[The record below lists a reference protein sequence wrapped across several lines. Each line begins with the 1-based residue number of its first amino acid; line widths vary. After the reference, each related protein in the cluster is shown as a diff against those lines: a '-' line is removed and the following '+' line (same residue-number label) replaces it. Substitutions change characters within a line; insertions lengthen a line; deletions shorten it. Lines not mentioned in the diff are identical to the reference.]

1 MANSEPLTSVL
12 FVVPGDPEQKTGGY
26 RYVQRVVAG
35 LRDNGVDAFVSGLC
49 GSFPVPDRMAEASM
63 NRLLAALADDSV
75 VVLDGLAM
83 GGLPDVIAN
92 HASRLRVVSLV
103 HHALADETGLTQELQ
118 DWLFR
123 VERRALSKVAGV
135 ITTSAHTAH
144 RLKGYS
150 VPATAIRVV
159 EPGADT
165 IAGIGA
171 ETQPSRAQGPTIHLL
186 CVAHLSPRKAQ
197 HHLVEALSDLRDCSW
212 HCTLAGSLDRD
223 ERYAHEL
230 RGIIANLGLE
240 HRISLLG
247 ELDDLELAGA
257 YRNADVFVLPS
268 VYEGYGMVIDE
279 AIAAGLPVITT
290 DGGALSTTGLRPGV
304 RQYPAG
310 DVAGLRACLE
320 AWLTN
325 PGALGEAATQAQQAA
340 RSLRSWQSTAID
352 FQRALEDLLPP
363 PDPTTFD
370 SDWLALREP
379 ADHLARNKRLLS
391 EVLVW
396 AEQDYCHPGVLSGHH
411 APPLLVVDLGTGTGS
426 NARYLVPAMTVPQ
439 RWVLLDQDEHL
450 LALAGER
457 LQHLDV
463 PLETHACHLNA
474 KRLAGQIPDGTRLI
488 TASALIDLMSEDW
501 LEALAVA
508 ATRHN
513 AGVFIV
519 LSYAG
524 NVELS
529 PADQDDD
536 WIRETVNEHQ
546 HNDKGTGAALG
557 PSATNYLKQQLEL
570 RDYQVS
576 VAPSPWHLT
585 PAQSALQ
592 RALLEGW
599 RDAVMQQSPCERQ
612 RAERWFGLRLK
623 QADEQSLSIRVEHED
638 LFARPARDGVA

>member
-144 RLKGYS
+144 RLKDYS
-150 VPATAIRVV
+150 VPAAAIRVV

-171 ETQPSRAQGPTIHLL
+171 ETQPSRAQGSTIHLL

-320 AWLTN
+320 
-325 PGALGEAATQAQQAA
+325 
-340 RSLRSWQSTAID
+340 
-352 FQRALEDLLPP
+352 DL
-363 PDPTTFD
+363 
-370 SDWLALREP
+370 A
-379 ADHLARNKRLLS
+379 
-391 EVLVW
+391 
-396 AEQDYCHPGVLSGHH
+396 Y
-411 APPLLVVDLGTGTGS
+411 
-426 NARYLVPAMTVPQ
+426 
-439 RWVLLDQDEHL
+439 
-450 LALAGER
+450 
-457 LQHLDV
+457 
-463 PLETHACHLNA
+463 
-474 KRLAGQIPDGTRLI
+474 
-488 TASALIDLMSEDW
+488 
-501 LEALAVA
+501 
-508 ATRHN
+508 
-513 AGVFIV
+513 
-519 LSYAG
+519 
-524 NVELS
+524 
-529 PADQDDD
+529 
-536 WIRETVNEHQ
+536 
-546 HNDKGTGAALG
+546 
-557 PSATNYLKQQLEL
+557 
-570 RDYQVS
+570 
-576 VAPSPWHLT
+576 
-585 PAQSALQ
+585 
-592 RALLEGW
+592 
-599 RDAVMQQSPCERQ
+599 
-612 RAERWFGLRLK
+612 
-623 QADEQSLSIRVEHED
+623 
-638 LFARPARDGVA
+638 

>member
-1 MANSEPLTSVL
+1 MANFEPLTSVL

-35 LRDNGVDAFVSGLC
+35 LRNNGVDAVVAGLC
-49 GSFPVPDRMAEASM
+49 GSFPVPDRVAEATMNSM
-63 NRLLAALADDSV
+63 LANLADDSV

-83 GGLPDVIAN
+83 GGLPDVVGN

-135 ITTSAHTAH
+135 ITTSAHTAQ
-144 RLKGYS
+144 RLNDYS

-171 ETQPSRAQGPTIHLL
+171 ETQPSKARGRTIHLL

-197 HHLVEALSDLRDCSW
+197 HHLVDALSDLRDYSW

-223 ERYAHEL
+223 EHYAHEL
-230 RGIIANLGLE
+230 RGIIVSLGLE
-240 HRISLLG
+240 HRISLAG
-247 ELDDLELAGA
+247 ELDDTELASA
-257 YRNADVFVLPS
+257 YRKADVFVLPS

-310 DVAGLRACLE
+310 DVAELRACLE
-320 AWLTN
+320 DWLSD
-325 PGALGEAATQAQQAA
+325 PVALGEAATQARQA
-340 RSLRSWQSTAID
+340 SCSQRSWQSTAVA
-352 FQRALEDLLPP
+352 FQRALEALLPP

-370 SDWLALREP
+370 SGWLALREP
-379 ADHLARNKRLLS
+379 ADHRARNKRLLS
-391 EVLVW
+391 EVLAW
-396 AEQDYCHPGVLSGHH
+396 AEQDYCHPRALSGRH
-411 APPLLVVDLGTGTGS
+411 ALPLLVVDLGTGTGS
-426 NARYLVPAMTVPQ
+426 NARYLVPTMTVPQ
-439 RWVLLDQDEHL
+439 CWVLLDQDEHL
-450 LALAGER
+450 LDLARES
-457 LQHLDV
+457 LEYLDV
-463 PLETHACHLNA
+463 PLETHACHLSA
-474 KRLAGQIPDGTRLI
+474 SRLAGQIPDGTRLV

-501 LEALAVA
+501 LEALSIA
-508 ATRHN
+508 AARHN

-524 NVELS
+524 DFELS
-529 PADQDDD
+529 PADQDDH
-536 WIRETVNEHQ
+536 WIRKTVNEHQ

-576 VAPSPWHLT
+576 VAASPWHLA
-585 PAQSALQ
+585 PGQGALQ
-592 RALLEGW
+592 GALLEGW
-599 RDAVMQQSPCERQ
+599 RDAVMQQSPGERQ

-623 QADEQSLSIRVEHED
+623 QADEQRLSIRVEHED
-638 LFARPARDGVA
+638 LFARPARKGVA